1 MPFTLT
7 REQLY
12 DLVWSEPMQ
21 RLAKQIGISDVAIA
35 KHCRKLGVPV
45 PERGY
50 WNKLQAGKSVTK
62 TALPERDLVTI
73 NLVTI
78 SGTLTPELKSR
89 IKGEP
94 GMATAN
100 GESIEALAERLRTRL
115 GHVTVPRNFSRVH
128 PTIAPLLKKDEKLR
142 QEAANSSYHFP
153 WNQPKFDSPFER
165 RRLLFLNGLFLGFA
179 KVGGRGWVR
188 GNDAR
193 ELAIHMGDASVSFQL
208 GGPAQGWMA
217 RRSSSTP
224 SEAREPMCLS
234 ISTAHSA
241 SPGIPFAWR
250 DEEGRKLEQQLTD
263 IIIGMAVA
271 GKHLHRKWLEEQ
283 AAWERRRKEEAE
295 REAQRRR
302 AEEERRERE
311 RTASLEKAKRDALR
325 RDARAWREAADI
337 RSYVEAVRKAA
348 DAPETTDAWA
358 RWALLE
364 ADRIDPIVSGRFLQ
378 MIAEGQT
385 NDNIEDDKHDQH

>member
-1 MPFTLT
+1 MTFTLP

-21 RLAKQIGISDVAIA
+21 RLAKQIGISDVAVA

-78 SGTLTPELKSR
+78 SGTLTPELNSR
-89 IKGEP
+89 IKGELGVAAP
-94 GMATAN
+94 I
-100 GESIEALAERLRTRL
+100 GESIEALAERLRKRL

-142 QEAANSSYHFP
+142 QEAANSAYHFP
-153 WNQPKFDSPFER
+153 WNQSKFDTPFER
-165 RRLLFLNGLFLGFA
+165 RRLLLLNGLFLGFA
-179 KVGGRGWVR
+179 KVGGRGWIW

-208 GGPAQGWMA
+208 EGPAQGRTT

-224 SEAREPMCLS
+224 SEAREPICLT
-234 ISTAHSA
+234 ISTAHSVP
-241 SPGIPFAWR
+241 PGIPFAWR
-250 DEEGRKLEQQLTD
+250 DEDGCKLEQQLTD
-263 IIIGMAVA
+263 IIVGMAVA
-271 GKHLHRKWLEEQ
+271 GEYLHRKWLEQQ
-283 AAWERRRKEEAE
+283 AAWERQRQEEAE
-295 REAQRRR
+295 REAQRRK
-302 AEEERRERE
+302 AEEEGRERE
-311 RTASLEKAKRDALR
+311 RIAALEKAKRDALR

-337 RSYVEAVRKAA
+337 RAYVEAVRKAA
-348 DAPETTDAWA
+348 DAPGTTDAWA

-364 ADRIDPIVSGRFLQ
+364 ADRIDPIVSGRARQ
-378 MIAEGQT
+378 PITEVAVDDDDE
-385 NDNIEDDKHDQH
+385 ND

>member
-1 MPFTLT
+1 MTFTLT

-50 WNKLQAGKSVTK
+50 WNKLQAGKPVTK
-62 TALPERDLVTI
+62 TALPDRDLVTI
-73 NLVTI
+73 NRVTI
-78 SGTLTPELKSR
+78 SGTLTRELRSR
-89 IKGEP
+89 LKGEP
-94 GMATAN
+94 GMVEPNT
-100 GESIEALAERLRTRL
+100 ESIEALTARLRKRL

-128 PTIAPLLKKDEKLR
+128 PAIAPLLKKDEKLR
-142 QEAANSSYHFP
+142 QEAANSSFSFS

-179 KVGGRGWVR
+179 RVGGRGWVR

-193 ELAIHMGDASVSFQL
+193 ELAIYMGDASVSFQL
-208 GGPAQGWMA
+208 EGPAQG
-217 RRSSSTP
+217 RRSGRSSSAS
-224 SEAREPMCLS
+224 SEARETLCLT
-234 ISTAHSA
+234 ISTAHDA
-241 SPGIPFAWR
+241 VPGIRFSWR
-250 DEEGRKLEQQLTD
+250 DEDGSKLEQQLTD

-271 GKHLHRKWLEEQ
+271 GEHLHRKWLEQQ
-283 AAWERRRKEEAE
+283 AAWARQRQEEAE
-295 REAQRRR
+295 REAKRRK

-311 RTASLEKAKRDALR
+311 RIAALEKAKRDALR
-325 RDARAWREAADI
+325 RDAKAWREANDI
-337 RSYVEAVRKAA
+337 RAYVEAVRRSAA
-348 DAPETTDAWA
+348 SPESIEDWA

-364 ADRIDPIVSGRFLQ
+364 ADRIDPIVSGRALESMREAQ
-378 MIAEGQT
+378 G
-385 NDNIEDDKHDQH
+385 DDDESDDEK